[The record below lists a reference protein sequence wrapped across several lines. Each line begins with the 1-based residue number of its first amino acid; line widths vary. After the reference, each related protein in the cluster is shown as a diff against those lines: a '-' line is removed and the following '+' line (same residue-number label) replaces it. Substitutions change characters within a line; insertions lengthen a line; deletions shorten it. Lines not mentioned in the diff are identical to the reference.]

1 MSTPSIEAVKP
12 ENGERLLP
20 DLIRLLRATVD
31 GGASVGFLPPLA
43 EDEARRYWQATLQ
56 DVTDGSQVLLVALDT
71 DGQVL
76 GSVQL
81 ALAMKPNGRHRAEVQ
96 KLFVDPSQRR
106 HGIGRGLMKTVEE
119 AARAHGR
126 TLLVLDTREGD
137 AAEQLYRRM
146 GYIEAGRIPGYAI
159 SSSGTLD
166 GTIYFYKNLP
176 TT

>member
-1 MSTPSIEAVKP
+1 MDTVSIEAIKP
-12 ENGERLLP
+12 EDGKRLLP
-20 DLIRLLRATVD
+20 DLIRLLQATVN

-43 EDEARRYWQATLQ
+43 EEEARRYWQATLQ
-56 DVTDGSQVLLVALDT
+56 EVADHSQVLLIAKDA
-71 DGQVL
+71 DGQLL

-96 KLFVDPSQRR
+96 KLFVFPSQRR
-106 HGIGRGLMKTVEE
+106 RGIGHTLMQAVEE

-159 SSSGTLD
+159 SAFGTLD
-166 GTIYFYKNLP
+166 GTIYFYKNLL
-176 TT
+176 